1 MDRLCRILEHVIDAF
16 DDKTLTQ
23 HDFIPKWHQ
32 SVFHVHFDSCNK
44 MYAIF
49 KMVLKKSWRDVPP
62 VSKKPAVQLFGNYVP
77 DFGIPVI
84 HIGSGKTEGGD
95 FSPVIAGEV
104 QLESMAPPHC
114 PLSAYSHA
122 LENLVGMAPEVMTG
136 RNHRTVH
143 EADTRTAAKGIELK
157 EKRQLEE
164 YAAFKFHEPVI
175 GYRVR
180 KVPTQMYP
188 DIMQIVVLEVGERA
202 KMKYNQDG
210 HNLTVGKGGV
220 TMPTAN
226 SV

>member
-1 MDRLCRILEHVIDAF
+1 
-16 DDKTLTQ
+16 
-23 HDFIPKWHQ
+23 
-32 SVFHVHFDSCNK
+32 

-49 KMVLKKSWRDVPP
+49 KKILEESWRDISP
-62 VSKKPAVQLFGNYVP
+62 VCEESAVQPFGEHVP

-84 HIGSGKTEGGD
+84 HIGSGKTEGD
-95 FSPVIAGEV
+95 NFSPVITGEV
-104 QLESMAPPHC
+104 QLEPVTPPHRSL
-114 PLSAYSHA
+114 PVRSHA
-122 LENLVGMAPEVMTG
+122 LENLVGIAPEVMTDG
-136 RNHRTVH
+136 NHRAVH
-143 EADTRTAAKGIELK
+143 EADTRAAAKGIELK

>member
-1 MDRLCRILEHVIDAF
+1 
-16 DDKTLTQ
+16 
-23 HDFIPKWHQ
+23 
-32 SVFHVHFDSCNK
+32 
-44 MYAIF
+44 
-49 KMVLKKSWRDVPP
+49 
-62 VSKKPAVQLFGNYVP
+62 
-77 DFGIPVI
+77 
-84 HIGSGKTEGGD
+84 
-95 FSPVIAGEV
+95 
-104 QLESMAPPHC
+104 
-114 PLSAYSHA
+114 
-122 LENLVGMAPEVMTG
+122 MTDG
-136 RNHRTVH
+136 NHRAVH
-143 EADTRTAAKGIELK
+143 EADTRAAAKGIELK

-175 GYRVR
+175 GYRIR

>member
-1 MDRLCRILEHVIDAF
+1 
-16 DDKTLTQ
+16 
-23 HDFIPKWHQ
+23 
-32 SVFHVHFDSCNK
+32 

-49 KMVLKKSWRDVPP
+49 KKILEESWRDISP
-62 VSKKPAVQLFGNYVP
+62 VCEESAVQPFGEHVP

-84 HIGSGKTEGGD
+84 HIGFGKTEGD
-95 FSPVIAGEV
+95 NFSPVITGEV
-104 QLESMAPPHC
+104 QLEPVTPPHRSL
-114 PLSAYSHA
+114 PVRSHA
-122 LENLVGMAPEVMTG
+122 LENLVGVAPEVMTDG
-136 RNHRTVH
+136 NHRAVH

-226 SV
+226 AV